1 MSVLGQVKYNYQLR
15 LECTWTSQVQVQLRI
30 LWHKYLFSGCVS
42 DHDPADH
49 DPDHGQDHDL
59 AELSR
64 DPDPDLILSG
74 RLSRDPDPDLILSGR
89 LSRDPDLE
97 P

>member
-1 MSVLGQVKYNYQLR
+1 MVLL
-15 LECTWTSQVQVQLRI
+15 S
-30 LWHKYLFSGCVS
+30 LFMSGCVS

-49 DPDHGQDHDL
+49 DPDHSQDHDL

-74 RLSRDPDPDLILSGR
+74 RLSRDPTRHDVWHIKPMCRISPCVSHR
-89 LSRDPDLE
+89 V
-97 P
+97 